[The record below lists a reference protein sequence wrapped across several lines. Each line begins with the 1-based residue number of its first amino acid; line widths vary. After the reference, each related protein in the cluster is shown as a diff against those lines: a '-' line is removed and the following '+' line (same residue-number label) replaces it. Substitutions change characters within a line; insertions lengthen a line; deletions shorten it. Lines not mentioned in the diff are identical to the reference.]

1 MQTQWMEGVVVPAV
15 CSIPHPGSVPESSH
29 TVVIENLIDLF
40 IQHHQATPD
49 YTRVH
54 LNTPQ
59 YTWIHLTSPDH
70 MGCEV
75 EQPSPA
81 GLSKFIKRSW
91 SKAEVQ
97 EYSSLNFWQI
107 MEGKNIH
114 PYLFSCR
121 FLRRHRS
128 TCLSDHPVFLIG
140 ACQRSSPT
148 LSVCVCFLVCGICLF
163 VH

>member
-1 MQTQWMEGVVVPAV
+1 
-15 CSIPHPGSVPESSH
+15 
-29 TVVIENLIDLF
+29 
-40 IQHHQATPD
+40 
-49 YTRVH
+49 
-54 LNTPQ
+54 
-59 YTWIHLTSPDH
+59 

-140 ACQRSSPT
+140 AFN
-148 LSVCVCFLVCGICLF
+148 SVCVRVRVLLCVWDMPVCA
-163 VH
+163 